1 MTAMGIIKLFGIAQQ
16 ALATGMEVVD
26 VLGSTNGLLSK
37 MMAENRDPTDAE
49 LDEAFG
55 RVVALNKEIQD
66 S

>member
-1 MTAMGIIKLFGIAQQ
+1 MTALGIIKILSLASQ
-16 ALATGMEVVD
+16 AVATGVEVVS
-26 VLGSTNGLLSK
+26 VVSSTNGLLSK

-55 RVVALNKEIQD
+55 RVIALNKEIQD